1 MSCFFPLELV
11 QYIFQ
16 FLYLLTFIFLC
27 VRICL
32 LILEGG
38 KNGHFKA
45 KVITRLKHQIRP
57 ILGLNFKMLKTYKER
72 LYCHIAVVPCNKE
85 LESPP
90 NISKNDKILED
101 DKNGNFAKVIVKKN
115 WSNMAYFWV
124 ELQNA

>member
-38 KNGHFKA
+38 KNGHF

-101 DKNGNFAKVIVKKN
+101 DKNGNFAKVIVKKKLIK
-115 WSNMAYFWV
+115 YGLF
-124 ELQNA
+124 LG